1 MSAAE
6 IERTVKLSRAT
17 DLGAGETADHVIVR
31 RPTVGEVNAFLDA
44 LEAGAEPSL
53 PMMTSP
59 AGRVLQDADLGDMI
73 DDDLFALNEVINGF
87 FPKRLKALMG
97 RASEMF
103 EASSASSQPSSVGT
117 APTSSPSNGPTPSAG
132 PA

>member
-1 MSAAE
+1 
-6 IERTVKLSRAT
+6 
-17 DLGAGETADHVIVR
+17 
-31 RPTVGEVNAFLDA
+31 
-44 LEAGAEPSL
+44 
-53 PMMTSP
+53 MMTSP

-103 EASSASSQPSSVGT
+103 EASSASSQPSSVGA